1 MSEREK
7 ERERLRTEHRKQYLW
22 IQSDRG
28 EEGSRVPEM
37 VRPLIK
43 AADDWTD
50 QAAERARVRK
60 RERESG
66 RRNALSRKS
75 RRECGFI
82 VRSPYGKGFGPEI
95 SLHFVSIKDLN
106 NPKYRK

>member
-7 ERERLRTEHRKQYLW
+7 ERERVRTEHRKQYLW

-37 VRPLIK
+37 VRPLRK
-43 AADDWTD
+43 AANDWTD

-82 VRSPYGKGFGPEI
+82 GQK
-95 SLHFVSIKDLN
+95 SIRQRFRTRNFITFCFNKRLE
-106 NPKYRK
+106 